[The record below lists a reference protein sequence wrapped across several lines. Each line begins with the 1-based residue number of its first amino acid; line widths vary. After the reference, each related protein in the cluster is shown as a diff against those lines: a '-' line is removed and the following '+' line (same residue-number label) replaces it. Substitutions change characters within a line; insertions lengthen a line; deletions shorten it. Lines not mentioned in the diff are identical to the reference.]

1 MVIQKERGFSSGHEN
16 KTPEEQQRIA
26 RINAD
31 REREH
36 ILIHRLEEIADR
48 EREHILIH
56 RLEEIAEANNKD
68 IDVSKL

>member
-36 ILIHRLEEIADR
+36 ILIHRLEEIA
-48 EREHILIH
+48 
-56 RLEEIAEANNKD
+56 EANNKD